1 MLYYIIM
8 YTCTGC
14 PTIVRSDYGTENAS
28 LSGIQI
34 AFRYHHRDSL
44 RATKSF
50 MYGPSKSNIVSIS
63 YACIA
68 VKFFIL
74 YKMES
79 MHDIKFVFRGLRH
92 GGLSYVG

>member
-1 MLYYIIM
+1 MLLYYIIM

-34 AFRYHHRDSL
+34 AFRYHYRDSL

-50 MYGPSKSNIVSIS
+50 MYGPSNSNIVSYCIS

-68 VKFFIL
+68 VNIL
-74 YKMES
+74 
-79 MHDIKFVFRGLRH
+79 
-92 GGLSYVG
+92 